1 MIIKKFTF
9 NSFQENTFVISV
21 NKKCIIVDPGC
32 SNKSEEETLEKYID
46 DNCLNPIILFNT
58 HCHIDHIFGNNFV
71 SKKFKLKPIMHE
83 KDYALLE
90 NAEKI
95 AKTYGLNLSPPP
107 LNVDFINEGE
117 HLKIEKTSWEII
129 FTPGHSPGHICLY
142 NKEHKKLV
150 SGDTLFYSSI
160 GRTDLPLSNHEDLIK
175 SIKDKLFLLD
185 DSTEVFCGHG
195 QNTTIGFEKRN
206 NPFIN

>member
-32 SNKSEEETLEKYID
+32 SNKTEEETLEKYID

-95 AKTYGLNLSPPP
+95 AVVWS
-107 LNVDFINEGE
+107 V
-117 HLKIEKTSWEII
+117 
-129 FTPGHSPGHICLY
+129 
-142 NKEHKKLV
+142 
-150 SGDTLFYSSI
+150 
-160 GRTDLPLSNHEDLIK
+160 
-175 SIKDKLFLLD
+175 
-185 DSTEVFCGHG
+185 
-195 QNTTIGFEKRN
+195 
-206 NPFIN
+206 